1 MKLAVMELG
10 LLARAREG
18 KIFIMRS
25 IAVRQITE
33 REGDLP
39 VEREADSNS

>member
-1 MKLAVMELG
+1 VKLALMELG

-25 IAVRQITE
+25 IAACQVTQG
-33 REGDLP
+33 EGDLP